1 VYGLIGAGAFLCPGS
16 LYSSKVKSSFPMKYL
31 SVQSKPGSSSSRRGF
46 TLIELLVVIA
56 IIAILASMLLPALS
70 QAKEKGRQAKCINN
84 LKQVGLATSMYADD
98 NNEVFH
104 NVGGS
109 APNHGQWTSAPR
121 STTLLAAND
130 PLAYWGIAYSKYIST
145 AGSNWNWQ
153 GAQTMFRCP
162 SAKHVDEW
170 REEGKRFAAEYW
182 LNSSIGIN
190 SYVVQGPD
198 GVGPRRLTSFVS
210 PSTTIFAQDAAE
222 QKMEGGSDSLGLFP
236 GQSECLTQWKYD
248 LASLYPGIKME
259 FEWYRHNQRC
269 DTIWLPGNVSSIK
282 YSKKG
287 YDYRWYTGEQPLE
300 NPRL

>member
-1 VYGLIGAGAFLCPGS
+1 MK
-16 LYSSKVKSSFPMKYL
+16 SKTYNASNRSN
-31 SVQSKPGSSSSRRGF
+31 GF

-56 IIAILASMLLPALS
+56 IIAILAYMLLPALAK
-70 QAKEKGRQAKCINN
+70 AKEKGRQAKCINN
-84 LKQVGLATSMYADD
+84 LKQIGLATTMYAED

-104 NVGGS
+104 HYRNSNGELTL
-109 APNHGQWTSAPR
+109 PNHGQWTTTPN
-121 STTLLAAND
+121 STVMLSPD
-130 PLAYWGIAYSKYIST
+130 SDLAYWGIAYSRYINT

-162 SAKHVDEW
+162 SAKVIDQW

-190 SYVVQGPD
+190 GYIFRGPD
-198 GVGPRRLTSFVS
+198 NVAPRRLSSFIS
-210 PSTTIFAQDAAE
+210 PSTTIFAQDSGE
-222 QKMEGGSDSLGLFP
+222 QKMEGSNDSLGLFP

-248 LASLYPGIKME
+248 YASLYPGVKME

-282 YSKKG
+282 YSKRG
-287 YDYRWYTGEQPLE
+287 YDYRWYTGEQPVE

>member
-1 VYGLIGAGAFLCPGS
+1 M
-16 LYSSKVKSSFPMKYL
+16 KVLSAKYL
-31 SVQSKPGSSSSRRGF
+31 HSRPSSRRGF

-56 IIAILASMLLPALS
+56 IIAILASMLLPALAK
-70 QAKEKGRQAKCINN
+70 AKEKGRQAKCINN
-84 LKQVGLATSMYADD
+84 LKQIGLATTMYAED

-104 NVGGS
+104 NVGGA
-109 APNHGQWTSAPR
+109 APNHGQWTTAPR
-121 STTLLAAND
+121 STALLASND

-162 SAKHVDEW
+162 TAKHVDEW

-190 SYVVQGPD
+190 SYVLQSPD
-198 GVGPRRLTSFVS
+198 GASGPRRLTGFIS

-222 QKMEGGSDSLGLFP
+222 QKMEGASDSLGLFP
-236 GQSECLTQWKYD
+236 GQTECLTQWKYD

-282 YSKKG
+282 YSKRG
-287 YDYRWYTGEQPLE
+287 YDYRWYTGEQPVE

>member
-1 VYGLIGAGAFLCPGS
+1 MNPHSYHRPD
-16 LYSSKVKSSFPMKYL
+16 
-31 SVQSKPGSSSSRRGF
+31 RTRGF

-56 IIAILASMLLPALS
+56 IIAILASMLLPALAK
-70 QAKEKGRQAKCINN
+70 AKEKGRQTKCINN
-84 LKQVGLATSMYADD
+84 LKQIGLATTMYAED

-104 NVGGS
+104 NTGTD
-109 APNHGQWTSAPR
+109 APNHGQWTLTPN
-121 STTLLAAND
+121 STTLLRAND
-130 PLAYWGIAYSKYIST
+130 QLAYWGIAYSQYIAT

-170 REEGKRFAAEYW
+170 REEGKRFPAEYW

-190 SYVVQGPD
+190 AFVIKGPD
-198 GVGPRRLTSFVS
+198 GVGPRKLTSFVS
-210 PSTTIFAQDAAE
+210 PTTTIFAQDAAE
-222 QKMEGGSDSLGLFP
+222 QKMEGSDDSLGLFP
-236 GQSECLTQWKYD
+236 GQSECLSQWKYG

-269 DTIWLPGNVSSIK
+269 NTIWLPGNVSSIR
-282 YSKKG
+282 YSKRG

-300 NPRL
+300 NPKL